1 MNTYILS
8 IYPTLSFQV
17 IVGKIIVK
25 MIVTE
30 VINET
35 IIYLYSQ
42 IIFIE
47 LKMIF
52 LSSQV
57 PEVRL

>member
-1 MNTYILS
+1 
-8 IYPTLSFQV
+8 
-17 IVGKIIVK
+17 